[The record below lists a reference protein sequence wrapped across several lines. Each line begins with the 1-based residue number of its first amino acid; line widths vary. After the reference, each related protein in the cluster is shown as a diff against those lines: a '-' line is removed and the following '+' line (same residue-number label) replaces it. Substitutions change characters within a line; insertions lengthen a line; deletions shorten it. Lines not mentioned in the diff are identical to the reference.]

1 MKKSIYEIIKRPI
14 LTEKTTIQKE
24 EANKITFEV
33 DRRAN
38 KIEIKQ
44 AVEKIFKV
52 KVVDV
57 NTMIVRGKVK
67 RVGRFKGK
75 RPDWKKAVV
84 TLKPGEQIPFLEG
97 A

>member
-1 MKKSIYEIIKRPI
+1 MKNIYDVLKRPI
-14 LTEKTTIQKE
+14 VTEKTTLQKE

-44 AVEKIFKV
+44 AVERIFKV

-57 NTMIVRGKVK
+57 HTMVVRGKVK
-67 RVGRFKGK
+67 RMGRFTGK
-75 RPDWKKAVV
+75 RPDWKKVII

>member
-1 MKKSIYEIIKRPI
+1 MKNIYGVIKRPI
-14 LTEKTTIQKE
+14 LTEKTTLQKE

-57 NTMIVRGKVK
+57 HTMVVRGKVK
-67 RVGRFKGK
+67 RMGRFTGK
-75 RPDWKKAVV
+75 RPDWKKVII

>member
-1 MKKSIYEIIKRPI
+1 MKNIYEVIKRPLI
-14 LTEKTTIQKE
+14 TEKTTIQKE
-24 EANKITFEV
+24 AANQVSFEV

-44 AVEKIFKV
+44 AVEKLLKV
-52 KVVDV
+52 KVLDV
-57 NTMIVRGKVK
+57 NTMTVKGKVK
-67 RVGRFKGK
+67 RLGRHSGK

-84 TLKPGEQIPFLEG
+84 TLKEGESLPFLEG

>member
-1 MKKSIYEIIKRPI
+1 MKNIYDVLKRPI
-14 LTEKTTIQKE
+14 LTEKSNAQKE
-24 EANKITFEV
+24 TGNKITFEV

-52 KVVDV
+52 KVSDV
-57 NTMIVRGKVK
+57 HTMVVYGKVK
-67 RVGRFKGK
+67 RFKNLLGK
-75 RPDWKKAVV
+75 RSDWKKAVV
-84 TLKPGEQIPFLEG
+84 TLKPGEKVPFLEG

>member
-1 MKKSIYEIIKRPI
+1 VKNIYEVIKRPI
-14 LTEKTTIQKE
+14 LTEKTTLQKE

-44 AVEKIFKV
+44 AVERIFKV

-57 NTMIVRGKVK
+57 HTMVVRGKVK
-67 RVGRFKGK
+67 RVGRFTGK
-75 RPDWKKAVV
+75 RPDWKKVII

>member
-1 MKKSIYEIIKRPI
+1 MKSMYDVIKRPI
-14 LTEKTTIQKE
+14 VTEKATVQKE
-24 EANKITFEV
+24 NSNQVSFEV

-44 AVEKIFKV
+44 AVEKLFKV
-52 KVVDV
+52 KVLAV
-57 NTMIVRGKVK
+57 NTMTVKGKVK
-67 RVGRFKGK
+67 RMGRFTGK

-84 TLKPGEQIPFLEG
+84 TLNKGETLPFLEG

>member
-1 MKKSIYEIIKRPI
+1 MKNIYDVLKSPI
-14 LTEKTTIQKE
+14 LTEKSTTQKE
-24 EANKITFEV
+24 TANKVTFEV

-52 KVVDV
+52 KVIDV
-57 NTMIVRGKVK
+57 HTMLVCGKVK
-67 RVGRFKGK
+67 RYKNLLGK
-75 RPDWKKAVV
+75 RSDWKKAVV
-84 TLKPGEQIPFLEG
+84 TLKPGEKVPFLEG

>member
-1 MKKSIYEIIKRPI
+1 MKNIYEIIKRPI

-57 NTMIVRGKVK
+57 NTMMVRGKVK

>member
-1 MKKSIYEIIKRPI
+1 MKNMYGVIKRPI
-14 LTEKTTIQKE
+14 LSEKTTLQKE

-33 DRRAN
+33 DPRAN

-52 KVVDV
+52 KVNNVH
-57 NTMIVRGKVK
+57 TMMVRGKVK
-67 RVGRFKGK
+67 RQGHFSGK
-75 RPDWKKAVV
+75 RPDWKKAIVS
-84 TLKPGEQIPFLEG
+84 LKPGEKVSFLEG

>member
-1 MKKSIYEIIKRPI
+1 MKNIYDVLKRPI
-14 LTEKTTIQKE
+14 VTEKSTTQKE
-24 EANKITFEV
+24 TGNKVTFEV

-52 KVVDV
+52 KVTDV
-57 NTMIVRGKVK
+57 HTMLVRGKVK
-67 RVGRFKGK
+67 RYKNVLGK
-75 RPDWKKAVV
+75 RSDWKKAVV
-84 TLKPGEQIPFLEG
+84 TLRPGEKVPFLEG

>member
-1 MKKSIYEIIKRPI
+1 MKNIYEVIKRPI
-14 LTEKTTIQKE
+14 LTEKTTLQKE

-57 NTMIVRGKVK
+57 HTMVVQGKVK
-67 RVGRFKGK
+67 RMGRFTGK
-75 RPDWKKAVV
+75 RPDWKKVII

>member
-1 MKKSIYEIIKRPI
+1 MKNLYDVIKKPI

-33 DRRAN
+33 DRKAN

-44 AVEKIFKV
+44 SVEKIFKV
-52 KVVDV
+52 KVFDV
-57 NTMIVRGKVK
+57 NTMTVRGKLK
-67 RVGRFKGK
+67 RVGRFSGK

-84 TLKPGEQIPFLEG
+84 TLKPGEQVPFLEG

>member
-1 MKKSIYEIIKRPI
+1 MKSMYDVIKRPI
-14 LTEKTTIQKE
+14 VTEKATVQKE
-24 EANKITFEV
+24 NSNQVSFEV

-44 AVEKIFKV
+44 AVEKLFKV
-52 KVVDV
+52 KVLAV
-57 NTMIVRGKVK
+57 NTMTVKGKVK
-67 RVGRFKGK
+67 RMGRFTGK

-84 TLKPGEQIPFLEG
+84 TLNKGEALPFLEG

>member
-1 MKKSIYEIIKRPI
+1 MKNIYDVLKSPI
-14 LTEKTTIQKE
+14 LTEKSTTQKE
-24 EANKITFEV
+24 TANKVTFEV

-52 KVVDV
+52 KVTDV
-57 NTMIVRGKVK
+57 HTMMVRGKVK
-67 RVGRFKGK
+67 RYKNLLGK
-75 RPDWKKAVV
+75 RSDWKKAVV
-84 TLKPGEQIPFLEG
+84 TLKPGEKVPFLEG